1 MAERWTYDAREFL
14 QELQEMTPLE
24 QEAHVHRRMNEIADR
39 VESELGEFRNSE
51 TRPKGYVVTQEREV
65 KVAAKTPTDAVRLA
79 AALFADSADA
89 PNRHVRETS
98 ISAREEY

>member
-1 MAERWTYDAREFL
+1 MHDAREL
-14 QELQEMTPLE
+14 LDELMTMSPAE
-24 QEAHVHRRMNEIADR
+24 QEAHVHRRMNEVADQVR
-39 VESELGEFRNSE
+39 EEMREPESKG
-51 TRPKGYVVTQEREV
+51 KGYVVTQEREV